1 MFHHFLTKDGNL
13 IWDALEDICN
23 VVFESFL
30 YLMDSHTDLFEEQYH
45 HVDKNFNDVNPLK
58 KSEKIVLP

>member
-23 VVFESFL
+23 EVFESFL

-58 KSEKIVLP
+58 KSEKIVHP